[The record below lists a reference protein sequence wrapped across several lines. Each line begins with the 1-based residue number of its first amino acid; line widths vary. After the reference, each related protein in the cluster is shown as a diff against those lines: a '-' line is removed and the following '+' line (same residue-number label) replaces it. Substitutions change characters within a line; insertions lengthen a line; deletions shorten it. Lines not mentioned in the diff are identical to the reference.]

1 MNPSKLYENHMN
13 KAVLNDLEAIYK
25 IVVATDTLVLIIGQD
40 GPRSVTNDAQRAI
53 NRIAADLGGLRQR
66 RIFCRDSG
74 CWFTVLHVEAGE
86 FKGFSPCIDH
96 LEEVFAYW
104 CQEAAQSQ
112 GRY

>member
-40 GPRSVTNDAQRAI
+40 GPRSVTNDAH
-53 NRIAADLGGLRQR
+53 LGGLGKR